1 MATNICLIL
10 LKRQYQTLGNKGSNF
25 SEYILSPKSPIFI
38 YNSVGYRNLSGE
50 HPFKNA
56 LDELLACDPFGI
68 KPLYY
73 ADDGATLQVASQ
85 VKALL
90 NGGRIDTTPQPAG
103 HVGFFLWGHVP
114 EPYTLYK
121 GIMD

>member
-1 MATNICLIL
+1 MRSRAWAFEAGVPITGTVGL
-10 LKRQYQTLGNKGSNF
+10 LLRYYGGK
-25 SEYILSPKSPIFI
+25 PDA
-38 YNSVGYRNLSGE
+38 
-50 HPFKNA
+50 FKNA